1 VALLGLLGL
10 LACASGPADD
20 APTMAPNAQGAAMK
34 VVPSSLTTGVERHTL
49 SNGLTLLIKQNRSAP
64 VAAVVT
70 HVKTGYFHEPDEL
83 AGISHV
89 IEHMF
94 FNGTPSR
101 PDPEAISRETKAHGG
116 TLNAGTIYDRTSYY
130 VVLPAER
137 WREGLE
143 IQADALQN
151 PLFDEDVLSREM
163 QAILQEARRKLDN
176 PGAYGRE
183 KMFDLA
189 FDHHRM
195 QRWRIG
201 TEDVLGSID
210 REELVRWYEDHY
222 RPTNVVL
229 TVVGDVDPAKVLSE
243 VESLYG
249 DMPRGHLRQHTG
261 PDEPQQEEFRYRRLR
276 GQLIRGYTFLGFHT
290 PGENHPDN
298 AALDVLATV
307 LATGRSSRMQARL
320 REDMG
325 LVSTVNAASYQYDDV
340 GMFEI
345 SATYDPEQTDWVGR
359 ELFVEVERMKLFG
372 PTDEELDRARGIL
385 EAAEA
390 FGQEEVLGQANM
402 LAAYEAQGG
411 YRLYDRELAE
421 LRSVW
426 AEDVK
431 RVANTYL
438 TFDNAS
444 LLEYVTPEV
453 IGERTA
459 EEQREHLYGA
469 VLAAVREM
477 DVPDLPDQRPSLLP
491 REQIE
496 SWAERLASS
505 PADEGERSRFDLP
518 GGGVLVVEENPDAPT
533 VTAGMYFLGGRTNE
547 FRNISGVTQLMQR
560 LMVKQ
565 TQNRSVEQLAAEI
578 ESMGTQIRRV
588 ATDDWLGFA
597 VASRSEDF
605 AAAFDVLFDVVT
617 RPNFLAEQYAKE
629 FRQHRAAIQAVE
641 DQSSAMAVQLMR
653 AALFAEHPYG
663 LPELGLANVLQYLD
677 ADRVDQHHYEVV
689 RPETMVLSVAGN
701 VDADL
706 VFELVKTYAEEWRVT
721 GRPSPNTIDGFYA
734 AERIEQLPSLLSNR
748 DVAMEKERAQTA
760 LLMAYPTV
768 DRRHPDAPVLE
779 VLSAITGG
787 LGGTFF
793 EEIRGR
799 RGLAYQ
805 VSTFSATRT
814 LGGFFGTFVACSP
827 EEEHTVIELVAD
839 LHARLADEPPSAP
852 ELERAQ
858 NYLVGSY
865 KVSAQTNA
873 ARSGRMAAA
882 LLGGFDLERIDT
894 YEQRIRDVT
903 REDLARVARE
913 HFVDQP
919 YALGIVR
926 GTDGRGADPA
936 ESR

>member
-1 VALLGLLGL
+1 
-10 LACASGPADD
+10 
-20 APTMAPNAQGAAMK
+20 MK

-49 SNGLTLLIKQNRSAP
+49 SNGLTLLIKQNRAAP
-64 VAAVVT
+64 VVAFVT
-70 HVKTGYFHEPDEL
+70 HVQTGYFHEPDDL

-94 FNGTPSR
+94 FNGTASR
-101 PDPEAISRETKAHGG
+101 PDPEAISRETRAHGG
-116 TLNAGTIYDRTSYY
+116 ILNAGTIYDRTSYY
-130 VVLPAER
+130 VVLPSER

-176 PGAYGRE
+176 PAAYGRE

-201 TEDVLGSID
+201 TEDVLSSID
-210 REELVRWYEDHY
+210 REQLVQWYEDHY
-222 RPTNVVL
+222 RPSNIVL
-229 TVVGDVDPAKVLSE
+229 TVVGDVDPTQVLAE
-243 VESLYG
+243 IEALYG

-261 PDEPQQEEFRYRRLR
+261 PDEPDQNEFRYQRLR
-276 GQLIRGYTFLGFHT
+276 GSLIRGYTFLGFHT

-307 LATGRSSRMQARL
+307 LATGRSSRMQSRL
-320 REDMG
+320 REELG
-325 LVSTVNAASYQYDDV
+325 LVSTVNATSYQYDDV
-340 GMFEI
+340 GMFEV
-345 SATYDPEQTDWVGR
+345 SASFEPDQTDRVSR
-359 ELFVEVERMKLFG
+359 ELFVEIERMKLFG
-372 PTDEELDRARGIL
+372 PTEEELERARGIL

-390 FGQEEVLGQANM
+390 FGQEEVLGQANL

-421 LRSVW
+421 LRSVR
-426 AEDVK
+426 AEDVQ

-438 TFDNAS
+438 TFENAS
-444 LLEYVTPEV
+444 LLEYVPHPV

-459 EEQREHLYGA
+459 QEQREHLQGS
-469 VLAAVREM
+469 VLAGVREM
-477 DVPDLPDQRPSLLP
+477 REPDLPVDGPSLLP
-491 REQIE
+491 REQIAA
-496 SWAERLASS
+496 WAERLAASEAS
-505 PADEGERSRFDLP
+505 EGRRERFDLP

-533 VTAGMYFLGGRTNE
+533 VSAGMYFLGGRTNE
-547 FRNISGVTQLMQR
+547 VRSVSGITQMMQR
-560 LMVKQ
+560 IMVKQ
-565 TQNRSVEQLAAEI
+565 TRNRSVDQLAAEI

-588 ATDDWLGFA
+588 ATDDWTGFA

-617 RPNFLAEQYAKE
+617 RPNFPNEQYAKE
-629 FRQHRAAIQAVE
+629 FQQHRAAIQAAE
-641 DQSSAMAVQLMR
+641 DQSSAFAVKLLR
-653 AALFAEHPYG
+653 AALFGEHPYG
-663 LPELGLANVLQYLD
+663 LPELGIAGVLQYLD
-677 ADRVDQHHYEVV
+677 ADRADQHHYEIV
-689 RPETMVLSVAGN
+689 RPETLVLSVAGN
-701 VDADL
+701 VDADV
-706 VFELVKTYAEEWRVT
+706 VFEMVKTYAEDWRVT
-721 GRPSPNTIDGFYA
+721 GRPSPSEVDEFYS
-734 AERIEQLPSLLSNR
+734 AERVEQLPTLLSSR
-748 DVAMEKERAQTA
+748 DLTTEKDRAQTA
-760 LLMAYPTV
+760 LLVAYPTV
-768 DRRHPDAPVLE
+768 DRRHPDAPALE
-779 VLSAITGG
+779 VLAAITGG

-799 RGLAYQ
+799 QGLAYQ

-827 EEEHTVIELVAD
+827 EKEQTVIDLVRR
-839 LHARLADEPPSAP
+839 LHEDLADDPPSVG

-858 NYLVGSY
+858 NYLVGAY

-882 LLGGFDLERIDT
+882 LLGGFDLERIDN
-894 YEQRIRDVT
+894 YEQRIRAVT

-913 HFVDQP
+913 YFVDQP
-919 YALGIVR
+919 YALGVVR
-926 GTDGRGADPA
+926 GTDGRGADPTD
-936 ESR
+936 SR